1 MIELFLITYIA
12 IVFGMPLIMLAVI
25 GQLILDLFTLANKKA

>member
-12 IVFGMPLIMLAVI
+12 IVFGAPLVILAVI
-25 GQLILDLFTLANKKA
+25 SQFIFDLFTLANKKA